1 MLESFFVKLQA
12 FSLQV
17 FLKETLTQVL
27 SSEVS
32 KTFKNSYFEEY
43 LQMTASEGVL

>member
-17 FLKETLTQVL
+17 FIKETPMQVL
-27 SSEVS
+27 SCEVLLRVAILW
-32 KTFKNSYFEEY
+32 NI
-43 LQMTASEGVL
+43 